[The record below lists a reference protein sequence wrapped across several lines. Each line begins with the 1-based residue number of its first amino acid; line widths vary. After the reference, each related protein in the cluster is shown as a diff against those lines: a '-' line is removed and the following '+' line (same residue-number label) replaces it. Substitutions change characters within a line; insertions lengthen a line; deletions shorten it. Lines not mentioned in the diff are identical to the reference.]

1 MSALT
6 PTESSLRLVNIG
18 NLTTSR
24 QGRIREPLRNNKHKG
39 QARPSLP
46 RDRLVHPPKGQ
57 ARPSHKGNLPIY
69 NNPVS
74 STSAELGGLTD
85 SSIDEGFPPPT
96 VGHVDHNTAREQL
109 ETIRTLMDRASTY
122 RRALAPAM
130 TSVGLIGTLAGLA
143 APFVIRDNAR
153 SFAFYWLAVGLAGA
167 CTAFLL
173 MRRQAF
179 AAGEAFWTPPAR
191 RVASALMPAL
201 FAGTAVVGPLVNIHQ
216 EGAMIAVALPPLW
229 LVLYGCSVHS
239 AGFFMPRGMRLF
251 GWGFVIAGLL
261 SSLAAANPHQIEP
274 SIRMAHAVMTASFGG
289 GHLAYG
295 LYLHWTEKKPTA

>member
-1 MSALT
+1 MRPCDLPLGKTGRCDSGIDGDSTDLT
-6 PTESSLRLVNIG
+6 V
-18 NLTTSR
+18 
-24 QGRIREPLRNNKHKG
+24 EP
-39 QARPSLP
+39 
-46 RDRLVHPPKGQ
+46 
-57 ARPSHKGNLPIY
+57 
-69 NNPVS
+69 
-74 STSAELGGLTD
+74 
-85 SSIDEGFPPPT
+85 
-96 VGHVDHNTAREQL
+96 VDQDLAREQL
-109 ETIRTLMDRASTY
+109 GTIRTLMERAAIY
-122 RRALAPAM
+122 RRALAPVM
-130 TSVGLIGTLAGLA
+130 ISVGLIGTAAGLA
-143 APFVIRDNAR
+143 APLLIRDNAR

-167 CTAFLL
+167 STAVLL

-179 AAGEAFWTPPAR
+179 AAGEPFWTPPAR

-261 SSLAAANPHQIEP
+261 SALAAANPHQIEP
-274 SIRMAHAVMTASFGG
+274 SIRMAHSVMTATFGG

-295 LYLHWTEKKPTA
+295 LYLRWTEKNFAT

>member
-1 MSALT
+1 ML
-6 PTESSLRLVNIG
+6 N
-18 NLTTSR
+18 
-24 QGRIREPLRNNKHKG
+24 
-39 QARPSLP
+39 
-46 RDRLVHPPKGQ
+46 
-57 ARPSHKGNLPIY
+57 
-69 NNPVS
+69 
-74 STSAELGGLTD
+74 
-85 SSIDEGFPPPT
+85 
-96 VGHVDHNTAREQL
+96 VDHNAAREQL
-109 ETIRTLMDRASTY
+109 ETIRTLMERASTY

-179 AAGEAFWTPPAR
+179 AAGEPFWTAPAR

-261 SSLAAANPHQIEP
+261 SALAAANPHQIEP
-274 SIRMAHAVMTASFGG
+274 SIRMAHAVMTATFGG

-295 LYLHWTEKKPTA
+295 LYLHWTEKKPSA

>member
-1 MSALT
+1 MPCASA
-6 PTESSLRLVNIG
+6 
-18 NLTTSR
+18 
-24 QGRIREPLRNNKHKG
+24 
-39 QARPSLP
+39 
-46 RDRLVHPPKGQ
+46 D
-57 ARPSHKGNLPIY
+57 
-69 NNPVS
+69 
-74 STSAELGGLTD
+74 LGGRTD
-85 SSIDEGFPPPT
+85 SRIDAEFPTPT

-179 AAGEAFWTPPAR
+179 AAGELFWTPPAR

-261 SSLAAANPHQIEP
+261 SALAAANPHQIEP

>member
-1 MSALT
+1 MDQDL
-6 PTESSLRLVNIG
+6 
-18 NLTTSR
+18 
-24 QGRIREPLRNNKHKG
+24 
-39 QARPSLP
+39 
-46 RDRLVHPPKGQ
+46 
-57 ARPSHKGNLPIY
+57 
-69 NNPVS
+69 
-74 STSAELGGLTD
+74 
-85 SSIDEGFPPPT
+85 
-96 VGHVDHNTAREQL
+96 AREQL
-109 ETIRTLMDRASTY
+109 GTIRTLMERAAIY
-122 RRALAPAM
+122 RRALAPVM
-130 TSVGLIGTLAGLA
+130 ISVGLIGTAAGLA
-143 APFVIRDNAR
+143 APLLIRDNAR

-167 CTAFLL
+167 STAFLL

-179 AAGEAFWTPPAR
+179 AAGEPFWTPPAR

-261 SSLAAANPHQIEP
+261 SALAAANPHQIEP
-274 SIRMAHAVMTASFGG
+274 SIRMAHSVMTATFGG

-295 LYLHWTEKKPTA
+295 LYLRWTEKNSAT

>member
-1 MSALT
+1 M
-6 PTESSLRLVNIG
+6 N
-18 NLTTSR
+18 
-24 QGRIREPLRNNKHKG
+24 GRV
-39 QARPSLP
+39 PSPSGSQPAYPNPWQTDTL
-46 RDRLVHPPKGQ
+46 DEVH
-57 ARPSHKGNLPIY
+57 H
-69 NNPVS
+69 
-74 STSAELGGLTD
+74 TD
-85 SSIDEGFPPPT
+85 SGIDAEFPPPT
-96 VGHVDHNTAREQL
+96 VVPVDHNAAREQL
-109 ETIRTLMDRASTY
+109 ETIRTLMERASTY

-179 AAGEAFWTPPAR
+179 AAGEPFWTPPAR

-261 SSLAAANPHQIEP
+261 SALAAANPHQIEP
-274 SIRMAHAVMTASFGG
+274 SIRMAHAVMTATFGG

-295 LYLHWTEKKPTA
+295 LYLHWTEKKPLA